1 MSKYLT
7 LKEAKN
13 QLEELPS
20 QLNDEPIII
29 TKEGKPVMTAISYE
43 QYESIMETL
52 SILRD
57 QTFANKLQQSILQMQ
72 QDQTINWEDA
82 KAKLGI

>member
-1 MSKYLT
+1 MSKYLS

-20 QLNDEPIII
+20 QLDDEPIII
-29 TKEGKPVMTAISYE
+29 TQEGKPVMTAISYE

-52 SILRD
+52 SILTD
-57 QTFANKLQQSILQMQ
+57 QTFAHKLQQSILQMQ
-72 QDQTINWEDA
+72 RGETISWENA